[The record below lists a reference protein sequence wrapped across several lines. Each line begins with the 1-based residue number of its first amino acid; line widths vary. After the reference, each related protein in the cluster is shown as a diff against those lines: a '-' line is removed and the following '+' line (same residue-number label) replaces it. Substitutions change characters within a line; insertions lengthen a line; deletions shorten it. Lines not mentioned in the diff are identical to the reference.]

1 MKKTN
6 LPPHWQIKRLG
17 DVCKIYSGY
26 GFPKNLQGQ
35 NDGKYP
41 FYKVGDISRNVQK
54 GHVYLNFCENY
65 INEEIVDSL
74 RMKLFPVNTVVF
86 AKIGE
91 ALKLNRRA
99 IMKEKGVV
107 DNNAIGIKAREG
119 FCEDKYLYYFMN
131 TVKLEDYSRATT
143 VPSVRKTDIEEIQIP
158 IPPLPEQEQI
168 VAKIEELFSEL
179 DAGVENIKTAQEQ
192 LKVYR
197 QSLLKWAFEGKLT
210 NEDVKDGELPEG
222 WKKMKVSEVAE
233 TFGGYAFKSSS
244 FVRNGKY
251 QVIRMGNIRPGV
263 LRLNENPVFVENT
276 EDIKVM
282 RSLLIYNDILITQ
295 TGTKGKK
302 DYGYTVLVK
311 KDNLLLNQRIAC
323 IRCGKKCLPGFFLY
337 YSWTDK
343 FRDQFFSNETG
354 NVGQGNVGMKAI
366 TDSFVYIPPLPEQ
379 LKIVEELES
388 RLTVCDK
395 LEEDIKFSL
404 KRAESLRQSI
414 LKQAFEGKLVNFNIN
429 KE

>member
-179 DAGVENIKTAQEQ
+179 DAGIENIKTAHEQ

-210 NEDVKDGELPEG
+210 NEDDYSDWQIKKLGDVCKLNPKPSNPIDPELKIQFVPMKLVEEVVNKINLVETRKYCEVKKG
-222 WKKMKVSEVAE
+222 SY
-233 TFGGYAFKSSS
+233 TYF
-244 FVRNGKY
+244 
-251 QVIRMGNIRPGV
+251 
-263 LRLNENPVFVENT
+263 
-276 EDIKVM
+276 ED
-282 RSLLIYNDILITQ
+282 NDILFAKVTPCMEN
-295 TGTKGKK
+295 GKIAVAQNLK
-302 DYGYTVLVK
+302 NGIGYGSSEFHV
-311 KDNLLLNQRIAC
+311 
-323 IRCGKKCLPGFFLY
+323 IRCSKDVLNKYIFYYVVQERFRKNAAAAMTGAVGLRRVPKSFLEE
-337 YSWTDK
+337 S
-343 FRDQFFSNETG
+343 Q
-354 NVGQGNVGMKAI
+354 I
-366 TDSFVYIPPLPEQ
+366 PIPPLPEQ

-388 RLTVCDK
+388 RLTVCDN

-404 KRAESLRQSI
+404 ARAESLRQSI
-414 LKQAFEGKLVNFNIN
+414 LKQAFEGKLLNF
-429 KE
+429 KGETDK